1 VCGPS
6 SLYVYS
12 GPRNPVKR
20 RRGSELHG
28 RDCGGTQVRVSIGSL
43 ARLGMTKI
51 RAAEEPTTLYML
63 QYSPGGCLGS
73 CLFCSQAR
81 GSSPERL
88 SRITWPHVSLGEV
101 LNKLRE
107 SPRVF
112 KRLCFQT
119 VLKPCF
125 VEETLCITR
134 LLAETGLP
142 ISVAITPVHHRIL
155 EELHATGVE
164 RLGVGLDAATPSV
177 AARVA
182 KPYPWRIYMKFIGE
196 AVEVFGEGR
205 VHVHLVAGLG
215 ETLRDMLG
223 TMKRLYAMGAK
234 VALFRY
240 TPVPGLPRLP
250 GIGVAEY
257 RALQLARLLLEH
269 GLDPED
275 YLDFTASPPRALWRP
290 PLPPGVV
297 ARAFLTSGCPGC
309 NRPFYNE
316 SPRGPI
322 YNYPS
327 LRMLSSQ
334 LEVVKRQLEELG
346 AGDWLQ

>member
-1 VCGPS
+1 MGLAAPTHTPTLR
-6 SLYVYS
+6 SLA
-12 GPRNPVKR
+12 K

-28 RDCGGTQVRVSIGSL
+28 RDCRGIQVRVSIGSL
-43 ARLGMTKI
+43 ARLGIARI
-51 RAAEEPTTLYML
+51 RAVEEPTTLYML

-81 GSSPERL
+81 GSFPERL
-88 SRITWPHVSLGEV
+88 SRITWPRVSLGEV
-101 LNKLRE
+101 LNRLHE
-107 SPRVF
+107 SPGVF
-112 KRLCFQT
+112 ERLCFQT
-119 VLKPCF
+119 VLKPGF
-125 VEETLCITR
+125 AWETLCIAK
-134 LLAETGLP
+134 LLTKTGMP
-142 ISVAITPVHHRIL
+142 VSVAITPVHRGIL
-155 EELHATGVE
+155 EELHAAGVE

-182 KPYPWRIYMKFIGE
+182 KPYPWRIYMEFIRG
-196 AVEVFGEGR
+196 AVEVFGGGR

-215 ETLRDMLG
+215 ETPRDMLR

-240 TPVPGLPRLP
+240 TPVPGRPRLP

-275 YLDFTASPPRALWRP
+275 YLDFTASPPRALRRP
-290 PLPPGVV
+290 PLSPGDV
-297 ARAFLTSGCPGC
+297 AGAFLTSGCPGC

-327 LRMLSSQ
+327 PRMLSSQ